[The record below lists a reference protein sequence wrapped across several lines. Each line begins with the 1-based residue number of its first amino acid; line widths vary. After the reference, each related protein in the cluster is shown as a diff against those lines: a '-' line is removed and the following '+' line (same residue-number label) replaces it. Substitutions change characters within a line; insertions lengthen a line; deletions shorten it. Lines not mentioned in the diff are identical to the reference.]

1 MENKEHREYIK
12 DLKSLTEKLLKSKKE
27 SESFYVSAGI
37 HTKTGRL
44 THVYNESTTKIGF
57 KTSKD
62 NR

>member
-1 MENKEHREYIK
+1 MINKEYIK
-12 DLKSLTEKLLKSKKE
+12 DLKSLTNKLLKSKEDSKK
-27 SESFYVSAGI
+27 FYVSAGI

-44 THVYNESTTKIGF
+44 TSVYSSTSNKIGF